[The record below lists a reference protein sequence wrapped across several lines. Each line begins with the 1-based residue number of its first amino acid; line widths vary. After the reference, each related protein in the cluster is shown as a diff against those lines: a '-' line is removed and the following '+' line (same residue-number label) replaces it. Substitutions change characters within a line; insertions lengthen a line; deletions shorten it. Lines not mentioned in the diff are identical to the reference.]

1 MVADHFERR
10 ARLTPW
16 PVLAPAEVLPV
27 AGLMTG
33 NAYINEY
40 IETTWSP
47 PCANSPH

>member
-10 ARLTPW
+10 ARITTW
-16 PVLAPAEVLPV
+16 PRITPAEVLPV

-33 NAYINEY
+33 HAYITQF

-47 PCANSPH
+47 PCATTPQ